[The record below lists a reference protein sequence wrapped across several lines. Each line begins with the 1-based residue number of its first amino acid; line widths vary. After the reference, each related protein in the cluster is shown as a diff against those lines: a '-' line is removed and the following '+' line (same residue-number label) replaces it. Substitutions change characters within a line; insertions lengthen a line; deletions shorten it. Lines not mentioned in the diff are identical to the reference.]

1 MNIELSKTPWPG
13 ALLQKKQ
20 KETPQGQFI
29 HVH

>member
-1 MNIELSKTPWPG
+1 MNIELSKTPWSG

-20 KETPQGQFI
+20 IETPQGQFI